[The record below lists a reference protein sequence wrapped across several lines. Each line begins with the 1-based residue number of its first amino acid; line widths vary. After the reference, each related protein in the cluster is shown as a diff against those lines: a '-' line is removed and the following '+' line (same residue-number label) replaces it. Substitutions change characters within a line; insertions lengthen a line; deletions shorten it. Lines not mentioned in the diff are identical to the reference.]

1 MELIKAIKEKSHIRK
16 ENDIRQQAEY
26 LITVA
31 DFDSSLYIA
40 YADTPLI
47 PIEESWTSKE
57 ILQELS
63 KIRPIGRELP
73 LNMDISVFPDHS
85 V

>member
-1 MELIKAIKEKSHIRK
+1 MELIKAIKEKSHMRK
-16 ENDIRQQAEY
+16 ESDIRQQAKY

-63 KIRPIGRELP
+63 KIRQNYVNSKLKEPQLHKC
-73 LNMDISVFPDHS
+73 SVY
-85 V
+85 